1 MPSPLRRWFVDH
13 PESVGESYPEHFG
26 NASRIG
32 FTMLV
37 GGLACFVHALVPGL
51 LQKTG
56 SNTIKRLHGWYSG
69 STPVWRW

>member
-32 FTMLV
+32 LTMLV
-37 GGLACFVHALVPGL
+37 GGLACFVHALVPAL

-56 SNTIKRLHGWYSG
+56 SNTIKRLHDDVTGRG
-69 STPVWRW
+69 PPP